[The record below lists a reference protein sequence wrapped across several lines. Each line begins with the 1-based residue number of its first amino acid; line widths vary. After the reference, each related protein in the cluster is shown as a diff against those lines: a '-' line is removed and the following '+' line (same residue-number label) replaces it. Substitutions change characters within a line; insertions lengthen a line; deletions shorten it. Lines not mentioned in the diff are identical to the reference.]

1 MWVCRNV
8 FRVRLSRMIL
18 LLFQVLDMPLLDQQL
33 MLQMQ
38 NTSFRLR
45 KQLALLEQVILP
57 IFGATGGQVP

>member
-1 MWVCRNV
+1 
-8 FRVRLSRMIL
+8 MIL